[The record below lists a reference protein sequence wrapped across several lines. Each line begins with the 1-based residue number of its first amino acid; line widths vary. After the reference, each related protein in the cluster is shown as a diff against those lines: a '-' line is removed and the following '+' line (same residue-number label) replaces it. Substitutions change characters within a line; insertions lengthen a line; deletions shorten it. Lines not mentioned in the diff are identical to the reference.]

1 MTVEL
6 LEIRQH
12 LKRFA
17 PFRHLSD
24 AMLDDVA
31 TSVEVGYFQ
40 AGTEIL
46 SYGEAIADLHYI
58 RSGAVEVYRYNGEL
72 YNRIAEGDI
81 FGETGLLR
89 QGKIRLP
96 VTAIE
101 DTLIYFIPAAMF
113 FRLCEEDEEFA
124 DFVELQGAR
133 LQAAMNKHYYEHDL
147 ILTRIRSLVARRPL
161 MVLATDSI
169 QQVAQR
175 MNDMHVTSAL
185 VITESDKARESFH
198 DDTGAPWRV
207 MGIVT
212 DKDFR
217 TRVAAEGLPI
227 TEPVG
232 EVVTPGLISV
242 QTDAS
247 VYEAMLTMLRNNLH
261 HLAVLKK
268 RQPVGL
274 LDLSDIVRFE
284 TQSSLYLVDN
294 IFNQTTVAGLAAL
307 RTPVREAFV
316 HMVAKGDSAQM
327 IGSALSIFARSF
339 AQRLLELAEEQLGPP
354 PVPYCFMSLGSMA
367 RHEQS
372 LLTDQDN
379 ALVLDDSFDAT
390 KHDAYFVQL
399 ATFVSD
405 GLHACGY
412 PYCDGQVMGTN
423 PRWRQPLAVW
433 ERYFNDWMAR
443 PTPKRLLHSGIFF
456 DMDPIHGEESLVES
470 LQKNVT
476 RQAQRRGRFL
486 AAMAKNAVTRTP
498 PLGFFRTFVMEKDG
512 EENNSIN
519 LKHRG
524 TAPLVDLIRV
534 HALACGSTS
543 VNSFD
548 RIADIAVDG
557 QLSDKACERL
567 HHALEFVAMV
577 RIRQHV
583 ADLKAEKPLGNRV
596 EPAQLSRSEKQGLKE
611 AFQFLSS
618 AQKALLV
625 RYPAA
630 DMSRIPT

>member
-1 MTVEL
+1 MTIEL

-12 LKRFA
+12 LERFA
-17 PFRHLSD
+17 PFRHL
-24 AMLDDVA
+24 AEELLDEVA
-31 TSVEVGYFQ
+31 ASIEVGYFQ
-40 AGTEIL
+40 AGTDIL
-46 SYGEAIADLHYI
+46 TYGQAIADLHYI
-58 RSGAVEVYRYNGEL
+58 RSGAVEVYRYSGEL
-72 YNRIAEGDI
+72 YNRITEGDI

-113 FRLCEEDEEFA
+113 FKLCEEDEEFA

-147 ILTRIRSLVARRPL
+147 ILTRIRSLVTRRPL
-161 MVLATDSI
+161 MVRETDSI
-169 QQVAQR
+169 QYVAQC
-175 MNDMHVTSAL
+175 MNKQNVTSAL
-185 VITESDKARESFH
+185 VLTESQKERKTFH
-198 DDTGAPWRV
+198 DEQGEPWQV
-207 MGIVT
+207 AGIVT

-217 TRVAAEGLPI
+217 ARVAAEGLAI
-227 TEPVG
+227 TEPVAKMI
-232 EVVTPGLISV
+232 TPGLVSV
-242 QTDAS
+242 QTDVS

-261 HLAVLKK
+261 HLPVLNK

-274 LDLSDIVRFE
+274 LNLSDIVRFE
-284 TQSSLYLVDN
+284 TQSSLYLVGN
-294 IFNQTTVAGLAAL
+294 IFNQTTVSGLATL
-307 RTPVREAFV
+307 QDQVQDAFV

-327 IGSALSIFARSF
+327 IGSALSIIARSF
-339 AQRLLELAEEQLGPP
+339 AQRLLELAEAKLGPP
-354 PVPYCFMSLGSMA
+354 PVPYCYMSLGSMA

-379 ALVLDDSFDAT
+379 ALVLDDSFDPAE
-390 KHDAYFVQL
+390 HDAYFLQL

-405 GLHACGY
+405 GLNACGY
-412 PYCDGQVMGTN
+412 PYCDGDVMATN
-423 PRWRQPLAVW
+423 SRWRQPLAVW
-433 ERYFNDWMAR
+433 QRYFDGWITN

-456 DMDPIHGEESLVES
+456 DMDPIYGEESLVES
-470 LQKNVT
+470 LQHKVT

-486 AAMAKNAVTRTP
+486 AAMAKNAVSRTP

-512 EENNSIN
+512 KENKSIN

-557 QLSDKACERL
+557 QLSEKACERL

-577 RIRQHV
+577 RIRQHM
-583 ADLKAEKPLGNRV
+583 ADIDAEKALDNRV
-596 EPAQLSRSEKQGLKE
+596 EPAALSRSEKQGLKE

-625 RYPAA
+625 RYPGA

>member
-1 MTVEL
+1 
-6 LEIRQH
+6 
-12 LKRFA
+12 
-17 PFRHLSD
+17 
-24 AMLDDVA
+24 MLDDVA

-58 RSGAVEVYRYNGEL
+58 SSGAVEVYRYNGEL

-316 HMVAKGDSAQM
+316 HMVANGDSAQM

-433 ERYFNDWMAR
+433 ERDFNDWMAR

-456 DMDPIHGEESLVES
+456 DMDPIHGEESL
-470 LQKNVT
+470 
-476 RQAQRRGRFL
+476 
-486 AAMAKNAVTRTP
+486 
-498 PLGFFRTFVMEKDG
+498 
-512 EENNSIN
+512 
-519 LKHRG
+519 
-524 TAPLVDLIRV
+524 
-534 HALACGSTS
+534 
-543 VNSFD
+543 
-548 RIADIAVDG
+548 
-557 QLSDKACERL
+557 
-567 HHALEFVAMV
+567 
-577 RIRQHV
+577 
-583 ADLKAEKPLGNRV
+583 
-596 EPAQLSRSEKQGLKE
+596 
-611 AFQFLSS
+611 
-618 AQKALLV
+618 
-625 RYPAA
+625 
-630 DMSRIPT
+630 